1 MTKSR
6 STDSTSTEKRS
17 GSPFR
22 KAKAEQAAL
31 KIGLY
36 GPPGSGKTF
45 TTLLCAEGLA
55 ARTGKRIAYVDTE
68 RGTDFYCQ
76 AVPERKVHPA
86 AFDFD
91 ALYTR
96 SITELQSA
104 LYTITPDRYSVVVI
118 DSITHIWEAAR
129 AAYAGKETKI
139 GTIPF
144 HAWASIK
151 KPYKQIMTFLLSSPL
166 HVFILGRQ
174 GNEFEEDEESG
185 EVKKVGVKM
194 KAEGETPYEP
204 HILLR
209 MEAEKQKNGN
219 AIVTAFAEKDRT
231 GILSGQTFRS
241 PGFDSLIKPLLGL
254 LGDKQAAVA
263 DVDETAQQDATVL
276 SEKEIAKERRGAQIL
291 EKFTA
296 RIVLC
301 DNASELKKIGAE
313 ITPEIKKRMTT
324 QQLAELR
331 QKYVDA
337 ESHLKGKEPEAELP
351 MGQPAEAAA

>member
-1 MTKSR
+1 MTKKK
-6 STDSTSTEKRS
+6 TESNDGASATNR

-31 KIGLY
+31 KIGFY

-55 ARTGKRIAYVDTE
+55 KRAGKRIAYVDTE

-76 AVPERKVHPA
+76 AVPERKIHPE

-96 SITELQSA
+96 SITELQSS
-104 LYTITPDRYSVVVI
+104 LFTVTPERYAVIVI
-118 DSITHIWEAAR
+118 DSITHFWEAAR
-129 AAYAGKETKI
+129 EAYAGKLTKI
-139 GTIPF
+139 GTVPF
-144 HAWASIK
+144 SGWAQIK
-151 KPYKQIMTFLLSSPL
+151 KPYKAIMTFLLNSPL

-185 EVKKVGVKM
+185 EIKKVGVKM

-209 MEAEKQKNGN
+209 MEAERGKNGS
-219 AIVTAFAEKDRT
+219 ATITAFGEKDRT
-231 GILSGQTFRS
+231 GILQGRVFRE
-241 PGFDSLIKPLLGL
+241 PGYDSLIKPLLGL
-254 LGDKQAAVA
+254 LGDRQAHIEES
-263 DVDETAQQDATVL
+263 DETAQRDATAL
-276 SEKEIAKERRGAQIL
+276 SEKEEAKERKGAEIL
-291 EKFTA
+291 QKFSA

-301 DNASELKKIGAE
+301 ENFEALKEVGAE

-324 QQLAELR
+324 NQVAELR
-331 QKYVDA
+331 AKYQEA
-337 ESHLKGKEPEAELP
+337 ERHLKPMAKTTTPEPTDP
-351 MGQPAEAAA
+351 